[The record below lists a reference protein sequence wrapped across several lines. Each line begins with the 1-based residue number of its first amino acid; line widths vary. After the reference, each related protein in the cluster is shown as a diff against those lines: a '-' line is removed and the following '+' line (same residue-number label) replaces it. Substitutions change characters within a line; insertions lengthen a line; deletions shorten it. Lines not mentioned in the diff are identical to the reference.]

1 MTMYIDLGSVLRGT
15 VCDLYS
21 NLVTRS
27 TGAAVRT
34 AIERQVAEI
43 GTPIVTTIDFSQV
56 QLLDFSCADEIVA
69 KLLLRYHDTDAPRG
83 YLTFRGLADSH
94 LDPIES
100 VLERHGLALVSWH
113 HDEAELFGHVDD
125 DERLHW
131 EMVRDHGPVTST
143 QVATML
149 AVDEAHAGGQLS
161 RLATRRLIMPHQ
173 NGYAIPGAVR
183 GMS

>member
-1 MTMYIDLGSVLRGT
+1 MTMHIDLGTVLRGT

-21 NLVTRS
+21 NLVTRP

-34 AIERQVAEI
+34 AIERQVGEVGI
-43 GTPIVTTIDFSQV
+43 PVVTTIDFSQV

-69 KLLLRYHDTDAPRG
+69 KLLLQYVDEASPRG

-113 HDEAELFGHVDD
+113 EGEAELFGHVDE
-125 DERLHW
+125 DERMHW
-131 EMVRDHGPVTST
+131 EVVRDHGPVS
-143 QVATML
+143 VSAAASIL
-149 AVDEAHAGGQLS
+149 AVEERHTGDQFT
-161 RLATRRLIMPHQ
+161 RLAKRRLIMPRDD
-173 NGYAIPGAVR
+173 GYTVPGTVR